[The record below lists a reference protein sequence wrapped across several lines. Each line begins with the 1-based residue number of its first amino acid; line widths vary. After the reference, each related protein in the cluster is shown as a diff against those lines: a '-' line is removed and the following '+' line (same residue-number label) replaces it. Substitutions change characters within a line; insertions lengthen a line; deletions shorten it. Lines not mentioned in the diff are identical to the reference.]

1 MIPLLPV
8 AIGGILASLVAQY
21 GSPRAASP
29 ATTVAAAL
37 ALAPVGFLLAALAAR
52 VGAPGV
58 LQNESDRALR
68 RYALLVKLPW
78 VLLLAAYG
86 WVVQEGGLALLARSL
101 GGLAEGPAL
110 LGPWVCV
117 CFAIWSGHDEGE
129 RIAVRRAGIEP
140 LSRRHVL
147 AGRARRVL
155 VPLAALLL
163 LDVVLGLVLGIESVR
178 EALDLHPR
186 ARSLVLGG
194 GVLVL
199 FGLAPLVMRL
209 IFRTRAMSLA
219 GAPYPTRLWELG
231 PPVATASVAGVFP
244 FYRTIFVTPRLLEV
258 MDAREGSAVLRHEIG
273 HATLGHLRVLALVAC
288 AAIVGLDDF
297 SALGVWSLAL
307 LAAGAAA
314 FVALARR
321 LEHDADLHAAASA
334 PGGGDAI
341 ASALLKCCA
350 VNGQSPERGGVRH
363 PSVARRIA
371 LVERAAHDPG
381 FAARRLRRSELL
393 LGAISALSVLA
404 IGRAS
409 LLALDEARSPLGPR
423 LLAAAR
429 ERLDQHDHE
438 IARGYAERARASDAE
453 QARSLLQEIER
464 ASR

>member
-21 GSPRAASP
+21 GTPRPASA
-29 ATTVAAAL
+29 ATTVLAAV
-37 ALAPVGFLLAALAAR
+37 ALAPAGFLLAALAAR

-58 LQNESDRALR
+58 LGNESDRALR
-68 RYALLVKLPW
+68 RYTHLVKLPW
-78 VLLLAAYG
+78 VLLLAAYA
-86 WVVQEGGLALLARSL
+86 WVVQEGGLAVLAHGL

-110 LGPWVCV
+110 LAPWVLA
-117 CFAIWSGHDEGE
+117 CFALWSGHDEGE
-129 RIAVRRAGIEP
+129 RIAVRRAGLEP
-140 LSRRHVL
+140 LSRRRVL
-147 AGRARRVL
+147 GGRARRVL
-155 VPLAALLL
+155 VPLAAFLL
-163 LDVVLGLVLGIESVR
+163 LDVALGLVLEVGSVR

-194 GVLVL
+194 GVLLL

-209 IFRTRAMSLA
+209 LFQTRPMAIA
-219 GAPYPTRLWELG
+219 GAPYPTRLWDLG

-273 HATLGHLRVLALVAC
+273 HATLGHLRVLAL
-288 AAIVGLDDF
+288 AASALVVGIDDLSDLGV
-297 SALGVWSLAL
+297 SALGLVAL
-307 LAAGAAA
+307 GAVA

-321 LEHDADLHAAASA
+321 LEHDADLHATATA
-334 PGGGDAI
+334 PDGGDAI

-350 VNGQSPERGGVRH
+350 VNGQSPERGGIRH

-371 LVERAAHDPG
+371 LVQQAASDPR

-393 LGAISALSVLA
+393 LGAMSALAVLVIA
-404 IGRAS
+404 RGG

-429 ERLDQHDHE
+429 ERLEQHDHE
-438 IARGYAERARASDAE
+438 IARGYAERARATEPEATSV
-453 QARSLLQEIER
+453 LQEIER